1 MRGGD
6 IAGLLIR
13 QARLQRDWSQEGLCR
28 GICAPSY
35 LSKIEQGKAAPS
47 PEVTELLLHRLGLV
61 WTPEP
66 EGLAPCWKALLSGSP
81 NFDSLYE
88 QLVQPRREILAFSP
102 LAADALLLD
111 AFYADEM
118 RPLPVEW
125 EPFLSTRQLALHRSL
140 QGRWEEAVRLE
151 PLPLLAAHY
160 GEFLYAE
167 GEYTAAIEVLAG
179 RLPLG
184 IGRRLPLPDAVLPP
198 VDGQL
203 LLGSGPHG
211 GDADP
216 LLCSGASG
224 RSLEGYR
231 QLVCP
236 PLQCCLHSTGAGST
250 GKGPALLCLPPPP
263 RLSGP
268 TQAGHL
274 PRAVGPSGA
283 GAGRRPA
290 GGAYGLR
297 RNGAADAGAGALSAG
312 APGLPPR
319 RYLRRPTSGLLPASA
334 RHISYGLHPLPPA
347 VGAGVVQ
354 GQPSVP
360 SSLPPVGGVSCK
372 IAFLPY

>member
-88 QLVQPRREILAFSP
+88 QLVQPRREILASSP
-102 LAADALLLD
+102 L
-111 AFYADEM
+111 
-118 RPLPVEW
+118 
-125 EPFLSTRQLALHRSL
+125 
-140 QGRWEEAVRLE
+140 
-151 PLPLLAAHY
+151 
-160 GEFLYAE
+160 
-167 GEYTAAIEVLAG
+167 
-179 RLPLG
+179 
-184 IGRRLPLPDAVLPP
+184 
-198 VDGQL
+198 
-203 LLGSGPHG
+203 
-211 GDADP
+211 
-216 LLCSGASG
+216 
-224 RSLEGYR
+224 
-231 QLVCP
+231 
-236 PLQCCLHSTGAGST
+236 
-250 GKGPALLCLPPPP
+250 
-263 RLSGP
+263 
-268 TQAGHL
+268 
-274 PRAVGPSGA
+274 
-283 GAGRRPA
+283 
-290 GGAYGLR
+290 
-297 RNGAADAGAGALSAG
+297 AADAGAGALSAG

-319 RYLRRPTSGLLPASA
+319 RYLRHPTSGLLPASA

>member
-88 QLVQPRREILAFSP
+88 QLVQPRREILASSP

-111 AFYADEM
+111 AFYEDEM
-118 RPLPVEW
+118 RPLPLEW
-125 EPFLSTRQLALHRSL
+125 EPILSTRQLALHRSL

-167 GEYTAAIEVLAG
+167 GEYTAAIEVL
-179 RLPLG
+179 R
-184 IGRRLPLPDAVLPP
+184 DAYR
-198 VDGQL
+198 
-203 LLGSGPHG
+203 S
-211 GDADP
+211 
-216 LLCSGASG
+216 AS
-224 RSLEGYR
+224 
-231 QLVCP
+231 
-236 PLQCCLHSTGAGST
+236 
-250 GKGPALLCLPPPP
+250 
-263 RLSGP
+263 
-268 TQAGHL
+268 
-274 PRAVGPSGA
+274 
-283 GAGRRPA
+283 
-290 GGAYGLR
+290 
-297 RNGAADAGAGALSAG
+297 DAGY
-312 APGLPPR
+312 P
-319 RYLRRPTSGLLPASA
+319 
-334 RHISYGLHPLPPA
+334 
-347 VGAGVVQ
+347 
-354 GQPSVP
+354 
-360 SSLPPVGGVSCK
+360 
-372 IAFLPY
+372 

>member
-88 QLVQPRREILAFSP
+88 QLVQPRREILASSP

-125 EPFLSTRQLALHRSL
+125 EPFLSTRQLALQRGL

-151 PLPLLAAHY
+151 KERRRGAVREERGRDGDQRPEPQLPRPR
-160 GEFLYAE
+160 GRE
-167 GEYTAAIEVLAG
+167 EVGHRRRRRGRAG
-179 RLPLG
+179 RVRPAARD
-184 IGRRLPLPDAVLPP
+184 RRTR
-198 VDGQL
+198 
-203 LLGSGPHG
+203 PHG
-211 GDADP
+211 GVPARPADADRQRP
-216 LLCSGASG
+216 AVAVEPRTGG
-224 RSLEGYR
+224 RHL
-231 QLVCP
+231 P
-236 PLQCCLHSTGAGST
+236 PLAATAAGT
-250 GKGPALLCLPPPP
+250 
-263 RLSGP
+263 
-268 TQAGHL
+268 T
-274 PRAVGPSGA
+274 
-283 GAGRRPA
+283 RRTV
-290 GGAYGLR
+290 
-297 RNGAADAGAGALSAG
+297 
-312 APGLPPR
+312 
-319 RYLRRPTSGLLPASA
+319 RP
-334 RHISYGLHPLPPA
+334 
-347 VGAGVVQ
+347 
-354 GQPSVP
+354 
-360 SSLPPVGGVSCK
+360 
-372 IAFLPY
+372 

>member
-140 QGRWEEAVRLE
+140 QGRWEEALAAVQQAEPMASGEMEQRMLALVRYRLE
-151 PLPLLAAHY
+151 HPDYLHDDTYGTQLLDCFQRLRDTYPMGFTRFHLPW
-160 GEFLYAE
+160 
-167 GEYTAAIEVLAG
+167 VLAWYKAN
-179 RLPLG
+179 R
-184 IGRRLPLPDAVLPP
+184 
-198 VDGQL
+198 Q
-203 LLGSGPHG
+203 
-211 GDADP
+211 
-216 LLCSGASG
+216 
-224 RSLEGYR
+224 YR
-231 QLVCP
+231 QACR
-236 PLQCCLHSTGAGST
+236 
-250 GKGPALLCLPPPP
+250 LLEEF
-263 RLSGP
+263 
-268 TQAGHL
+268 
-274 PRAVGPSGA
+274 
-283 GAGRRPA
+283 
-290 GGAYGLR
+290 
-297 RNGAADAGAGALSAG
+297 
-312 APGLPPR
+312 
-319 RYLRRPTSGLLPASA
+319 
-334 RHISYGLHPLPPA
+334 
-347 VGAGVVQ
+347 
-354 GQPSVP
+354 
-360 SSLPPVGGVSCK
+360 PVK
-372 IAFLPY
+372 

>member
-88 QLVQPRREILAFSP
+88 QLVQPRREILASSP

-125 EPFLSTRQLALHRSL
+125 EPFLSTRQLALHRGL

-167 GEYTAAIEVLAG
+167 GEYTAAIEVLREG
-179 RLPLG
+179 G
-184 IGRRLPLPDAVLPP
+184 VLF
-198 VDGQL
+198 
-203 LLGSGPHG
+203 
-211 GDADP
+211 A
-216 LLCSGASG
+216 
-224 RSLEGYR
+224 
-231 QLVCP
+231 
-236 PLQCCLHSTGAGST
+236 
-250 GKGPALLCLPPPP
+250 PAK
-263 RLSGP
+263 
-268 TQAGHL
+268 A
-274 PRAVGPSGA
+274 AN
-283 GAGRRPA
+283 A
-290 GGAYGLR
+290 GGVAVSGLEMCQNSMRLAWTFDEVDQRLHQIMLDIFHNIYDASVEYGVPGNLLD
-297 RNGAADAGAGALSAG
+297 GANIAGFRKVADAMLAQ
-312 APGLPPR
+312 
-319 RYLRRPTSGLLPASA
+319 
-334 RHISYGLHPLPPA
+334 
-347 VGAGVVQ
+347 GV
-354 GQPSVP
+354 
-360 SSLPPVGGVSCK
+360 C
-372 IAFLPY
+372 

>member
-1 MRGGD
+1 M
-6 IAGLLIR
+6 
-13 QARLQRDWSQEGLCR
+13 
-28 GICAPSY
+28 
-35 LSKIEQGKAAPS
+35 
-47 PEVTELLLHRLGLV
+47 TELLLHRLGLV

-125 EPFLSTRQLALHRSL
+125 EPFLSTRQLALHRGL

-151 PLPLLAAHY
+151 PLPLLAAHH
-160 GEFLYAE
+160 GESPLRRGRIHRRHRGA
-167 GEYTAAIEVLAG
+167 AG

-224 RSLEGYR
+224 RSPEGYR
-231 QLVCP
+231 AACSALRYNVASTQLELGQP
-236 PLQCCLHSTGAGST
+236 EKALPYFASLPRPGFLDLHKLAICHEQLGHREQALAAVQQAEPMASGEMEQRMLALVRYRLEHPDYLHDDTYGAQ
-250 GKGPALLCLPPPP
+250 LLDCFQ
-263 RLSGP
+263 RLRDTYPMGF
-268 TQAGHL
+268 TRFHL
-274 PRAVGPSGA
+274 PWVLAWYKANRQYRQAC
-283 GAGRRPA
+283 R
-290 GGAYGLR
+290 
-297 RNGAADAGAGALSAG
+297 
-312 APGLPPR
+312 
-319 RYLRRPTSGLLPASA
+319 LLEEF
-334 RHISYGLHPLPPA
+334 
-347 VGAGVVQ
+347 
-354 GQPSVP
+354 
-360 SSLPPVGGVSCK
+360 PVK
-372 IAFLPY
+372 